1 MVNMN
6 KFRNIFSVFIV
17 ILGLVLMFAGAS
29 YAILSG
35 NVSSE
40 NEHIIKAGSVWLKLT
55 EDYDSI
61 SKKLSIQED
70 SEGLLQED
78 YYTFNISNI
87 GSSPAQFS
95 ISLIN
100 DVPEDYT
107 GNVLDTKYVKVGL
120 EVNEKEYGP
129 FTLEKVNNIIDSD
142 IIYKKELV
150 NYKLRLWLDKSKEEE
165 INNFEDY
172 KIFLKL
178 KVNAEQRSNNLD
190 NGS

>member
-1 MVNMN
+1 MN
-6 KFRNIFSVFIV
+6 RFRNVFSVFIV
-17 ILGLVLMFAGAS
+17 IFGLVLMFVGVS

-35 NVSSE
+35 NVSSG
-40 NEHIIKAGSVWLKLT
+40 NEHIIKTGSVWLKLT

-61 SKKLSIQED
+61 SKKISIQED

-95 ISLIN
+95 ISLVN

-107 GNVLDTKYVKVGL
+107 GNVLDTKYIKVGL
-120 EVNEKEYGP
+120 EINGKEHGP

-142 IIYKKELV
+142 IIYKKELI

-172 KIFLKL
+172 KLFLKL